1 MRAVLAIA
9 GRELRVLFASPSAW
23 AMLAVVQAILGYLF
37 LTQIDM
43 FLQLR
48 SQLMA
53 MPDPPGLT
61 EIVAPSLFGSAGIVL
76 LMLVPMITMRSFAE
90 ERRNQT
96 LPLLLSAPVSV
107 SGIVFGKYLALMG
120 FLSLVTAL
128 TALMPVSLMLGAR
141 LDLGLL
147 AASVLG
153 LWLLLGS
160 FAALGLFMSTLTS
173 HPMTAAVSTFGLLL
187 LLWILDWASGSA
199 GEGSGA
205 LLRQLSML
213 NHYQPLLKGVFA
225 VADVA
230 YFVLFIVLFLGLSV
244 RRLDAERLAG

>member
-61 EIVAPSLFGSAGIVL
+61 EIVAPSLFGSAGIEL

-107 SGIVFGKYLALMG
+107 SGIVLGKYLALLG
-120 FLSLVTAL
+120 FLTLVTAL
-128 TALMPVSLMLGAR
+128 TALMPASLMLGAR

-147 AASVLG
+147 TASVLG

-199 GEGSGA
+199 GEGSGV

-213 NHYQPLLKGVFA
+213 NHYQPMLKGVFA

-230 YFVLFIVLFLGLSV
+230 YFLLFIVLFLGLSV

>member
-1 MRAVLAIA
+1 MLAIT

-43 FLQLR
+43 FMQLR

-76 LMLVPMITMRSFAE
+76 LMVVPLITMRSFAE

-107 SGIVFGKYLALMG
+107 SGIVVGKYLALVT
-120 FLSLVTAL
+120 FLTLVTGL
-128 TALMPVSLMLGAR
+128 TALMPASLRLGTP

-147 AASVLG
+147 AAGVLG
-153 LWLLLGS
+153 LWLLLAS
-160 FAALGLFMSTLTS
+160 FAALGLFVSTLTA
-173 HPMTAAVSTFGLLL
+173 HPVTAAVSTFGVLL
-187 LLWILDWASGSA
+187 LLWILDWASTGG
-199 GEGSGA
+199 GEGSGE
-205 LLRQLSML
+205 LLRQISML
-213 NHYQPLLKGVFA
+213 NRYQPLLKGVFST
-225 VADVA
+225 ADVA
-230 YFVLFIVLFLGLSV
+230 YFVLFIALFLGLSI
-244 RRLDAERLAG
+244 RRLDAERLSG

>member
-1 MRAVLAIA
+1 
-9 GRELRVLFASPSAW
+9 
-23 AMLAVVQAILGYLF
+23 
-37 LTQIDM
+37 
-43 FLQLR
+43 
-48 SQLMA
+48 
-53 MPDPPGLT
+53 
-61 EIVAPSLFGSAGIVL
+61 
-76 LMLVPMITMRSFAE
+76 MRSFAE

-120 FLSLVTAL
+120 FLTLVTAL
-128 TALMPVSLMLGAR
+128 TAMMPVSLLLGAR

-199 GEGSGA
+199 GEGSGE

-225 VADVA
+225 IADVA
-230 YFVLFIVLFLGLSV
+230 YFALFIVLFLGLSI

>member
-1 MRAVLAIA
+1 MCFVFH
-9 GRELRVLFASPSAW
+9 EL
-23 AMLAVVQAILGYLF
+23 
-37 LTQIDM
+37 
-43 FLQLR
+43 
-48 SQLMA
+48 
-53 MPDPPGLT
+53 
-61 EIVAPSLFGSAGIVL
+61 
-76 LMLVPMITMRSFAE
+76 AE

-107 SGIVFGKYLALMG
+107 SGIVLGKYLALMG

-128 TALMPVSLMLGAR
+128 TAMMPVSLMLGAR
-141 LDLGLL
+141 LDLGLM
-147 AASVLG
+147 AAGVLG

-173 HPMTAAVSTFGLLL
+173 HPMSAAVSTFGLLL
-187 LLWILDWASGSA
+187 LLWILDWASGSV